1 MSKTFRPW
9 DVDQVWL
16 LPPSIQDLV
25 PAGHVAHFVRETVRD
40 GLDLSRIM
48 DSYEE
53 ERGYG
58 QQYTGRQGGCEAVKI
73 AHDGRDFI
81 LLRGVKDDGIS
92 GQGMGAPADIHS
104 RHFMPE
110 GGQRW
115 PEIRIDDGEVYIM
128 LAGLG

>member
-1 MSKTFRPW
+1 
-9 DVDQVWL
+9 

-81 LLRGVKDDGIS
+81 LLPGVKVFPGRVWGRPLTSIRATSCQKGGS
-92 GQGMGAPADIHS
+92 GGPRFG
-104 RHFMPE
+104 
-110 GGQRW
+110 
-115 PEIRIDDGEVYIM
+115 
-128 LAGLG
+128 